1 MVNYRNITGR
11 IDEQKILVMLV
22 RLFMYF
28 STASNHDIF
37 DLLLYTHPGV
47 ITINLAIVYLL
58 DKKFSNYFSDM
69 LLLYKD
75 HQ

>member
-11 IDEQKILVMLV
+11 IDEQKILVVLG

-37 DLLLYTHPGV
+37 DLLLYTHQGV
-47 ITINLAIVYLL
+47 ITINLAVVYLL
-58 DKKFSNYFSDM
+58 EEVF
-69 LLLYKD
+69 
-75 HQ
+75 

>member
-1 MVNYRNITGR
+1 MINYRNITGR
-11 IDEQKILVMLV
+11 IDEQKILLMLV

-37 DLLLYTHPGV
+37 DLLLYTHQEV

-69 LLLYKD
+69 LLLYKE